1 MRRELLG
8 RDDAAAARDDSADGS
23 PVVRGPRAGPAEEE
37 GVQRRQRVVALAL
50 RWWARVAVVVEER
63 ILVNSRRDGQ
73 VLLAPRYLLG
83 RHGDDD
89 AVAYPVIAPFEI
101 VLLSHGPVDASGG
114 AVPPPPPV
122 EPRPAFAGAAAGSI
136 PQQLDRVAL
145 GQLAWRRYLARLIDF
160 VLFAMFSGAILSM
173 AFPEQAK
180 TWAEE
185 GNLWLGVVIALAYV
199 PLEAWMLASSGS
211 TPGKRLFAMQVR
223 RRDGSPLDYTTAL
236 QRSGWVFV
244 LGQAC
249 GAPILTWVV
258 KLLAFGR
265 FQRTGTTLWDQRVGT
280 QVVYGTMT
288 EGRRFAAAALIGLYL
303 ALMYLVA
310 SSALA

>member
-1 MRRELLG
+1 MGCAGKWL
-8 RDDAAAARDDSADGS
+8 AAAGT
-23 PVVRGPRAGPAEEE
+23 GPRAMSTSWYYLEDGVTRGPAPHAELLLLFQEQRLPAHTLVWREGMEEWRPAADMGLLPPAAPPE
-37 GVQRRQRVVALAL
+37 G
-50 RWWARVAVVVEER
+50 
-63 ILVNSRRDGQ
+63 
-73 VLLAPRYLLG
+73 PRM
-83 RHGDDD
+83 
-89 AVAYPVIAPFEI
+89 
-101 VLLSHGPVDASGG
+101 
-114 AVPPPPPV
+114 PPPPPV